1 MASTAPSSVSSSLP
15 SGGVNYTLVFL
26 NDSTNAWNACVY
38 QTDPSLADFK
48 VQSLA
53 WLTKAAAPTTQ
64 VKFEWSIDYSFVWDE
79 TGILKPGVI
88 FDASQLWAADL
99 STTNAVT
106 LSHLSTPQ
114 SAYYTFQNQ
123 QAGPNSGSLYIT
135 TDNTVPLNMASVGI
149 GMSNAGTFAVQA
161 QPNLNLI
168 FTPHP
173 TYWITF
179 GSFVQG
185 EVLDETE
192 ITNVAQIA
200 FPPGVYT
207 MYATLAQDN
216 TWTVSATA

>member
-1 MASTAPSSVSSSLP
+1 MATAPSSVTSSLP
-15 SGGVNYTLVFL
+15 TGGVDYTLVFQ
-26 NDSTNAWNACVY
+26 NNSANAWNACIY
-38 QTDPSLADFK
+38 QTDPDLANFE

-64 VKFEWSIDYSFVWDE
+64 VKFEWTIEYSFVWDE

-88 FDASQLWAADL
+88 FDASQLWPADL

-106 LSHLSTPQ
+106 LTHAVNPQ
-114 SAYYTFQNQ
+114 SEYYTFTDQT
-123 QAGPNSGSLYIT
+123 AGPNQGSLYIT

-200 FPPGVYT
+200 FPPSVYT
-207 MYATLAQDN
+207 MYATLNLDN
-216 TWTVSATA
+216 TWTVGTSA